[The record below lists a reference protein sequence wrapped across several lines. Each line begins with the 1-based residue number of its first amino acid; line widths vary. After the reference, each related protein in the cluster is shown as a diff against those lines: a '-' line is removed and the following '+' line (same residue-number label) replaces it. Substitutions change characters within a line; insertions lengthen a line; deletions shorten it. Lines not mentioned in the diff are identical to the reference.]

1 MVSLFQNSRIR
12 EVTLCPNTSLLSTS
26 LLCRTP
32 LSSKAAV
39 NVRLPAS
46 LLARQAA
53 PLATWS
59 AQNRKKQKQRERNCR
74 AFARPSPRPCRLGA
88 FYMWDW
94 RWRKRHL
101 WRIVRKNSAK
111 CVMVVAAHKIWKRRK
126 FYMKDGII
134 SFKTKVVWGSLM
146 CL

>member
-1 MVSLFQNSRIR
+1 MLSYPLNIQRTFGTFSSWQSFIKWRYLFMIWSLTNLFSQKYCTFLFPMVWLFQNSRIR
-12 EVTLCPNTSLLSTS
+12 EVTLCPNTSLLSIS

-59 AQNRKKQKQRERNCR
+59 AQNRKKQKQRELNFSLTLCT
-74 AFARPSPRPCRLGA
+74 AKPPALRPGA
-88 FYMWDW
+88 FLVYEWTA
-94 RWRKRHL
+94 L
-101 WRIVRKNSAK
+101 A
-111 CVMVVAAHKIWKRRK
+111 
-126 FYMKDGII
+126 
-134 SFKTKVVWGSLM
+134 
-146 CL
+146 